1 MVDVVHRHHRTF
13 SFSSASSSISSSAL
27 LLLCFFLH
35 FHRSRN
41 VCQQRM
47 LETKLVLYFIA
58 GGAMAAYHHHRH
70 HLYRHINKCGHPPQ
84 AAVAV
89 AFHFTLVALAEFF
102 DSLGN
107 APETYHHRFANVL
120 IVNGLKYYY
129 CSSQIHPADTNTFG
143 LYCLYYFKR
152 RHRRMEL
159 PDIVKDFSTADLKG
173 NEDTILRSDC

>member
-1 MVDVVHRHHRTF
+1 MWSTATTALSPSH
-13 SFSSASSSISSSAL
+13 L
-27 LLLCFFLH
+27 LLLPFPPPLSSCSAF
-35 FHRSRN
+35 SSTSTGPGC

-70 HLYRHINKCGHPPQ
+70 HIYRHINKCGHPPQ

-152 RHRRMEL
+152 RH
-159 PDIVKDFSTADLKG
+159 
-173 NEDTILRSDC
+173 